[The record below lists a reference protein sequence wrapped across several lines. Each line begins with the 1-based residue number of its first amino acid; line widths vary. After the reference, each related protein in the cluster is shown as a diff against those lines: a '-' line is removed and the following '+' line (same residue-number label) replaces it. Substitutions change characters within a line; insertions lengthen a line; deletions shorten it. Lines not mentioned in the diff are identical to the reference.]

1 VNPGNASLPCSI
13 LAPENAANLLEG
25 PIAPGELVTL
35 WGLRFG
41 PETGAQMKFDST
53 GTVST
58 QLAGVGVFFDEIQAP
73 ILYAQSEQIN
83 EQVPWEL
90 ADQNSVQMHVE
101 YNGVSTRTG

>member
-1 VNPGNASLPCSI
+1 MNPGNASLPCSI
-13 LAPENAANLLEG
+13 LAPENAANLQEG

-58 QLAGVGVFFDEIQAP
+58 QLAGVDVFFDEIRADP
-73 ILYAQSEQIN
+73 VCAIR
-83 EQVPWEL
+83 
-90 ADQNSVQMHVE
+90 ADQRAGAV
-101 YNGVSTRTG
+101 GVG

>member
-1 VNPGNASLPCSI
+1 MNPGNASLPCSI

-90 ADQNSVQMHVE
+90 ADQNSV
-101 YNGVSTRTG
+101 